1 MQGGIVIAI
10 LGATGYI
17 GRSLARKVA
26 RSTDQPLAL
35 FARDPRRLGEE
46 SWPLRVD
53 LRALDGFDAGPFELV
68 VNAVGAGDPG
78 QVQALGASI
87 LDVSD
92 SWDRRVLTTMG
103 PRTLYVFL
111 SSGAVYGA
119 FGSAVDENTEL
130 RLPVNRLGSVP
141 PYIIAKLWAEARH
154 RYAGDRAILDLRVF
168 SYADEAISRNGR
180 FFLAELA
187 HCVVDDLPFR
197 TSTAH
202 MVRDYAG
209 VDELWDLICC
219 WTAAGAPNVAADLYS
234 AEPVSKSALLSA
246 VQERFGIV
254 VENAALGPESPTG
267 GKSVYASRYRV
278 AESFGY
284 APRRTSLE
292 IVLTMLDRMAATRRY
307 SNKQSMAL

>member
-1 MQGGIVIAI
+1 MIAI

-26 RSTDQPLAL
+26 RSTDRPLAL
-35 FARDPRRLGEE
+35 FARDPTRLGGE
-46 SWPLRVD
+46 SWPPAVD
-53 LRALDGFDAGPFELV
+53 LRALDGFDAGPYRLV
-68 VNAVGAGDPG
+68 VNAIGAGDPA
-78 QVQALGASI
+78 QVRALGASI

-92 SWDRRVLTTMG
+92 FWDRRVLTTMG

-119 FGSAVDENTEL
+119 FGSAVDENAEL

-141 PYIIAKLWAEARH
+141 PYTIAKLWAEARH
-154 RYAGDRAILDLRVF
+154 RHAGDRAILDLRVF
-168 SYADEAISRNGR
+168 SYADEAISRDGR

-187 HCVVDDLPFR
+187 RSVVDDRPFR
-197 TSTAH
+197 TSTAD
-202 MVRDYAG
+202 MIRDYAG

-219 WTAAGAPNVAADLYS
+219 WTAAGAPNMAADLYS
-234 AEPVSKSALLSA
+234 MEPVSKSALLSA

-254 VENAALGPESPTG
+254 VENASLSPESPTG
-267 GKSVYASRYRV
+267 GKSVYTSRYRV

-292 IVLTMLDRMAATRRY
+292 IIVNVLDRMAATCRY
-307 SNKQSMAL
+307 SNKQPMAP